1 MLRSPYFH
9 DKHPQRGQVLLLAV
23 VLMLLIALV
32 GAGFIAIISANIAQ
46 SESLEDRA
54 TAEKAAM
61 EGIQYANDQLVN
73 HPLGADWRPDV
84 SLPVNT
90 PLVEPW
96 DPDDVETLHGW
107 TQNYPNLE
115 DRFFKSATVN
125 TDKGYFLLRVRSA
138 AFDPANPMTRYIEIT
153 SVGRTLNNPSVFK
166 VLKAYKPVGLTDYAI
181 HVTQYNAAS
190 DGFKHNVTALGKPP
204 AIDYDADAVLQHPA
218 NAGATRLTISNPEVF
233 SGDNPATPGQDGD
246 FILIGRDPNPTGA
259 VLLASNLFK
268 NTVGIREMVQV
279 ESVDVTNHTIELVG
293 GTTYFHEAGEPIVVG
308 RINNNVFER
317 KVTIGRLVRAVDPA
331 DNRLLVNTL
340 QVRPIPPTKLQ
351 SGWEVFVGVNHNT
364 AVPPTVRDRI
374 VVTNVVDNETAVPPQ
389 PSEIQFDSVTTP
401 LTRRHEKGTPVWTF
415 VPSNTAVSPYE
426 SLAAAP
432 PIERAL
438 PLIQEAEWSGSIVRG
453 PIFSNSHL
461 RFFGNL
467 LLVDTL
473 TQPARVDVAGTI
485 SYDDES
491 NTDGDPLPARPDS
504 TGAAIGHPSDT
515 AINVL
520 TNRVLLSGNDLRSA
534 DGVGRLT
541 GDTTQPNRWVRP
553 QRPPVFAQEGL
564 FTSNYVGP
572 NPFGAAASVANS
584 FRIRRYEELTRHSDP
599 TRLGNS
605 PTLGEL
611 GFGRGIY
618 IDNFEDVQFANAFLG
633 DPPLLRFHKR
643 RQALIDQWL
652 YKPISDWTYLPNG
665 YTDPA
670 KDSDGR
676 PQWVN
681 PNSDPASPNVFRSL
695 EYIPKGVQII
705 LRNDDVV
712 WDGTQFVS
720 LGTANFHPTGAPHT
734 PGQPVIWVIRSDKQP
749 LGIDRSGASPAI
761 APVPLW
767 TTDARVQ
774 VGGNALPLY
783 FMSFDYPENGVILAA
798 GNVRIQGML
807 PPSVPGGR
815 EYNLTVVSGGTIYIE
830 GNILTPK
837 DYMGLPPGDP
847 RNTHIALLAKDH
859 VALNTTQFYA
869 PFAVG
874 RVPTLTSP
882 APPIPPLL
890 SFLPASLAISP
901 LQQLDTA
908 KVHSFWNIP
917 ARNVPPNVA
926 PVIVA
931 RQFSLGDQYV
941 GNVAVALR
949 HGGRKKAALTVRYN
963 EDPNFPVTDVT
974 LTISNNA
981 TPPSLAP
988 PYPYAT
994 PVDYTPTHLRADE
1007 PPNIGP
1013 DVCFRDPHM
1022 DGICGTADDDAPLTI
1037 GDVATLL
1044 QNYQNPTGQL
1054 QRYNGTTVD
1063 PSTIG
1068 AAAAL
1073 LARLGL
1079 NESATAYLKQG
1090 GNLTPVDVPIIA
1102 QARLFVNSI
1111 EWWQVGNPNDPL
1123 ALFEAFY
1130 VNPLLRPPVGAEP
1143 QIQPLMSQTVPATAP
1158 LFNAIGGL
1166 NEIQVTSE
1174 TTGEGVLADY
1184 RLNRMKMEQYLS
1196 GVDPWGNPAFR
1207 PTWGLTIRVSALI
1220 YAQEGSWFVIPGP
1233 YFDESAYNDDTRAG
1247 RGDAVRY
1254 RRYNYRVIVN
1264 GAIVQNQ
1271 TADDFPVMMGNRN
1284 VYTFDAAKWE
1294 ERIAYPSFDPTL
1306 GAYVWNGIEYN
1317 WDPEL
1322 KNARIA
1328 TEDAMTGNV
1337 KPVLK
1342 LPKLPLGPDLIFIG

>member
-1 MLRSPYFH
+1 MLRSRYH
-9 DKHPQRGQVLLLAV
+9 KHPQRGQVLLLAV
-23 VLMLLIALV
+23 VLMLLIALA

-73 HPLGADWRPDV
+73 HPLGADWRPDA
-84 SLPVNT
+84 SFPANT

-115 DRFFKSATVN
+115 DRFFKSATIN

-138 AFDPANPMTRYIEIT
+138 AFNPSNPMTRYIEIT

-166 VLKAYKPVGLTDYAI
+166 VLTAYKPVGLTDYAI
-181 HVTQYNAAS
+181 NVTQYDSAS
-190 DGFKHNVTALGKPP
+190 DGFKPSVTALGKPP
-204 AIDYDADAVLQHPA
+204 AIDFDADAVLQQPV
-218 NAGATRLTISNPEVF
+218 NPGATTLTISNPEVF
-233 SGDNPATPGQDGD
+233 SGDNPATLGQDGD
-246 FILIGRDPNPTGA
+246 LILIGRDPNPTGA
-259 VLLASNLFK
+259 VLTASNLFS

-279 ESVDVTNHTIELVG
+279 ESVNVTNHTLQLVG
-293 GTTYFHEAGEPIVVG
+293 GTTYAHEAGEPLVVG

-317 KVTIGRLVRAVDPA
+317 KVTIGRLVRAADPT

-340 QVRPIPPTKLQ
+340 QVRPVPPTKLQ
-351 SGWEVFVGVNHNT
+351 NNQEVFVGVNHNT
-364 AVPPTVRDRI
+364 TVPPTVRDRI
-374 VVTNVVDNETAVPPQ
+374 VVTGVVDNEAAVPPQ
-389 PSEIQFDSVTTP
+389 PSEIQFDNVTTP
-401 LTRRHEKGTPVWTF
+401 LTRQHEKGTPVWTF

-426 SLAAAP
+426 SLTAAP
-432 PIERAL
+432 PIERAS
-438 PLIQEAEWSGSIVRG
+438 PLIREAEWSGSIVRG
-453 PIFSNSHL
+453 PVFSNSHL

-467 LLVDTL
+467 LLMDTP
-473 TQPARVDVAGTI
+473 TQPARVDSAGAI
-485 SYDDES
+485 SYDV
-491 NTDGDPLPARPDS
+491 PARPDS
-504 TGAAIGHPSDT
+504 VGAPIGHPSET
-515 AINVL
+515 AINAL
-520 TNRVLLSGNDLRSA
+520 TNVVPLSGNDLRSA

-564 FTSNYVGP
+564 FASNYVGP
-572 NPFGAAASVANS
+572 NPGGAAAQVANS
-584 FRIRRYEELTRHSDP
+584 FRIRRYEDLTRYSDP

-633 DPPLLRFHKR
+633 DPSVVQFHKR
-643 RQALIDQWL
+643 RQALMDQWL
-652 YKPISDWTYLPNG
+652 YKPVSDWKFQPVGG
-665 YTDPA
+665 YNDPA

-681 PNSDPASPNVFRSL
+681 PDSDPVSANTFRSL
-695 EYIPKGVQII
+695 EYLPKGVQII

-712 WDGTQFVS
+712 WDGTQFVR
-720 LGTANFHPTGAPHT
+720 LGTANFHPTGARHV

-749 LGIDRSGASPAI
+749 LGIDRSGASPTV

-767 TTDARVQ
+767 TTDSRVQ
-774 VGGNALPLY
+774 VAGSPLPLY

-798 GNVRIQGML
+798 GNVRIRGML

-830 GNILTPK
+830 GNILTPR
-837 DYMGLPPGDP
+837 DYLGLGLNDP

-859 VALNTTQFYA
+859 VCLNTTQFYA
-869 PFAVG
+869 PFAEG
-874 RVPTLTSP
+874 SVPSP
-882 APPIPPLL
+882 PPAIPPLR
-890 SFLPASLAISP
+890 SFTPANLASGP
-901 LQQLDTA
+901 RQQLDA
-908 KVHSFWNIP
+908 GKIHSFWNIP
-917 ARNVPPNVA
+917 AGNVPPNAA
-926 PVIVA
+926 PITLT
-931 RQFSLGDQYV
+931 RQFSLGDPYV
-941 GNVAVALR
+941 GSVAVALR
-949 HGGRKKAALTVRYN
+949 HGGRKKAALTVRYT
-963 EDPNFPVTDVT
+963 EDPMLPVSDVT

-988 PYPYAT
+988 PYPYLT
-994 PVDYTPTHLRADE
+994 SVNYTPTDLRADE
-1007 PPNIGP
+1007 PPNVGP
-1013 DVCFRDPHM
+1013 NLCFRDPGV
-1022 DGICGTADDDAPLTI
+1022 DGICGTADDGAPRTI
-1037 GDVATLL
+1037 GDIATLL
-1044 QNYQNPTGQL
+1044 QNYENPAMRPR
-1054 QRYNGTTVD
+1054 RYNSTTAD
-1063 PSTIG
+1063 PTTAG
-1068 AAAAL
+1068 AAASL

-1090 GNLTPVDVPIIA
+1090 GNLTPVEVPIIA
-1102 QARLFVNSI
+1102 QARLLVNSNQ
-1111 EWWQVGNPNDPL
+1111 WWQVGNPTDPL
-1123 ALFEAFY
+1123 ALFESFY
-1130 VNPLLRPPVGAEP
+1130 VNPLLRPAVGAEP
-1143 QIQPLMSQTVPATAP
+1143 SIQPLMSQTLPAAAP
-1158 LFNAIGGL
+1158 LFNVTGGL

-1174 TTGEGVLADY
+1174 PTGENVLADY
-1184 RLNRMKMEQYLS
+1184 RLSRMKMEQYLP
-1196 GVDPWGNPAFR
+1196 GGDAWGNPAFR

-1271 TADDFPVMMGNRN
+1271 TVDDFPVTMGNRN
-1284 VYTFDAAKWE
+1284 VYTFNAAKWE
-1294 ERIAYPSFDPTL
+1294 ERIAYPLFDPTL
-1306 GAYVWNGIEYN
+1306 RAYVWNGIEYN

-1322 KNARIA
+1322 KNARVA
-1328 TEDAMTGNV
+1328 TEDVVTGNV

-1342 LPKLPLGPDLIFIG
+1342 LPKLPLGPDLIFVG